1 MLCINQ
7 KCEDCKDFSKLTLY
21 NAEFFSSLKCT
32 DSCFQNDANCTDHKV
47 KCLQYERAPYD
58 HRGVTKKK
66 IHLVDKFVTLPE
78 LIELLKICLKDF
90 LRYVLNASYTK
101 TLWNQVYANLRENL
115 IVKIQDFPENYTCLL
130 PQEIQSLHCTMHS
143 LPSGGI
149 TQSKWWNKRG
159 SFYCDQ
165 WWY

>member
-7 KCEDCKDFSKLTLY
+7 KCEDCKTLY

-32 DSCFQNDANCTDHKV
+32 DSCFKNDANCTDHKV

-78 LIELLKICLKDF
+78 LIELLKICLKIS
-90 LRYVLNASYTK
+90 LGTVSVQVIQKHYGTK
-101 TLWNQVYANLRENL
+101 FML
-115 IVKIQDFPENYTCLL
+115 I
-130 PQEIQSLHCTMHS
+130 
-143 LPSGGI
+143 
-149 TQSKWWNKRG
+149 
-159 SFYCDQ
+159 
-165 WWY
+165 